1 MGPIFF
7 LFGIMDKKKTNRGK
21 NMEEIMIGSNL
32 RRIRLDKGLT
42 LEEAGKQCQVSALM
56 LGRIERMESS
66 PTIHMLSKIAT
77 GLKVPISTLIQTQ
90 NNDMKVIL
98 HKDKK
103 PIKEEGGKIRAYPL
117 LVYDPIQNYELFYI
131 EFDPRCLYR
140 SQTHGSGSVKLLTI
154 ASGSLTIQIE
164 GKQIVLQK
172 GDCIRLAA
180 DAPHTYTT
188 HEKGAKFFEQIFY

>member
-1 MGPIFF
+1 MRSIFF
-7 LFGIMDKKKTNRGK
+7 LFGIIDKKNNRGK
-21 NMEEIMIGSNL
+21 SMEEIMIGSNL

-66 PTIHMLSKIAT
+66 PTIHMLSKIAA
-77 GLKVPISTLIQTQ
+77 GLKVPFSTLIQTQ

-103 PIKEEGGKIRAYPL
+103 PIKEKGGKLRTYPL
-117 LVYDPIQNYELFYI
+117 LAYDPILNYELFYI
-131 EFDPRCLYR
+131 EFDPRGLYR
-140 SQTHGSGSVKLLTI
+140 SQTHGSGSIKLLTI
-154 ASGSLTIQIE
+154 SSGSLTIQIE
-164 GKQIVLQK
+164 GKKIVLQK
-172 GDCIRLAA
+172 GDCMRFAA
-180 DAPHTYTT
+180 DAPHTYMT